1 MGQLVVIF
9 TFFCAW
15 RLCRRDTAMRDGIS
29 PALWIPTIWV
39 GLLASRPLSS
49 WVGGGE
55 GGDSLDGNAT
65 DRLFYLIMMGASFY
79 VLSKR
84 RVNWSIILSRNWAIF
99 LFYGYLLVSVLWA
112 EFPFVSFKRWFKE
125 LGNII
130 VALVVLTEVN
140 PSQAIRAVFARCA
153 YLLIPMSYVFIRWLS
168 DLGRRYSPHT
178 GELEVTGVTTQKNN
192 LGALVLVCGLILLWD
207 LLEFFKEDKE
217 TRRKHRFDILV
228 RCGLLTVGGYLLYL
242 SDSKT
247 TIVCLVVSVL
257 LLLATLI
264 PPFKTRPAAIGVVS
278 LVGLLGLGLLEWLF
292 GIKQAAVEGLGRDM
306 TFTGRTDVWRELLN
320 LNTDPT
326 FGTGYLSFWSDQ
338 SYRVKVP
345 EWVASSAHNG
355 YLEIY
360 IDGGWIGVFFL
371 ALMLVVVGIQVFKRL
386 ATGGTFA
393 VVCFAIFLA
402 VLIDNFSESYFARM
416 TPVGFLFFLG
426 AIHYRRLSETRR
438 VTNFNE
444 RKLRAAPSPLRRMG
458 GPAYS
463 ENEG

>member
-9 TFFCAW
+9 TWFFAW
-15 RLCRRDTAMRDGIS
+15 KLCRRDTAMRDGIS

-39 GLLASRPLSS
+39 GLLASRPLSA

-65 DRLFYLIMMGASFY
+65 DRLFYLLMMGVSFY

-84 RVNWSIILSRNWAIF
+84 RVNWSVVLSRNWAIF

-125 LGNII
+125 FGNIV

-140 PSQAIRAVFARCA
+140 PAQAVRAVFARCA
-153 YLLIPMSYVFIRWLS
+153 YLLLPMSYVFVRWFS
-168 DLGRRYSPHT
+168 ELGRRYSPHT
-178 GELEVTGVTTQKNN
+178 GEMEVTGVTTQKNN

-207 LLEFFKEDKE
+207 TLELLMKED
-217 TRRKHRFDILV
+217 RKKYRFDILV
-228 RCGLLTVGGYLLYL
+228 RCGLLSVGGYLLYL

-247 TIVCLVVSVL
+247 TIVCLAVSIL
-257 LLLATLI
+257 LLLASRI
-264 PPFKTRPAAIGVVS
+264 PFFQSRPAAIGVAS
-278 LVGLLGLGLLEWLF
+278 LVTAVMLGLAEWLF

-306 TFTGRTDVWRELLN
+306 SFTGRTDVWRELLN
-320 LNTDPT
+320 LKTDPI

-338 SYRVKVP
+338 SYRMQLP

-360 IDGGWIGVFFL
+360 IDGGWIAVFFL
-371 ALMLVVVGIQVFKRL
+371 ALMLFVVGVQAFKRL
-386 ATGGTFA
+386 ATGGTFG
-393 VVCFAIFLA
+393 VVCFAIFLS
-402 VLIDNFSESYFARM
+402 VLIDNFSESYIARM

-426 AIHYRRLSETRR
+426 AIHYRRAGETRR
-438 VTNFNE
+438 VKDFNE
-444 RKLRAAPSPLRRMG
+444 RERPATASPLRPMG
-458 GPAYS
+458 GAA
-463 ENEG
+463 